1 MKAKYSGELTEMKST
16 NESQLKCHISL
27 PVARTNIYIYILSLV
42 ECKFNNHLPL
52 IAHCYLCIFVCV
64 CMSIGRL
71 MQFTIYAGQHL
82 QSKCNLPKFMI
93 DNDARLCVK
102 IAQTIQLSIIL
113 ALSLPSIY
121 FGNLGICGRQKKRY
135 FDITKCIKY
144 TKFPHS
150 IGFEL
155 KLFLV

>member
-1 MKAKYSGELTEMKST
+1 
-16 NESQLKCHISL
+16 
-27 PVARTNIYIYILSLV
+27 
-42 ECKFNNHLPL
+42 
-52 IAHCYLCIFVCV
+52 
-64 CMSIGRL
+64 MSIGRL

-155 KLFLV
+155 KLFLVRSLYAPIHWPKVD